1 MWIPDVATRHVV
13 SAELQRPHFIFPGF
27 DKPRVAVALLLIC
40 FKVHHQVLYQRFFG
54 PVHLGGQLIRVL
66 ELDLIAKLVKLKELP
81 CHLWVNLLQ
90 QRAEIRCL
98 ARTGEDVWAPD
109 HERHHDTLTLG
120 SPCVCAIAKDV
131 SYMQMA
137 VEPLVKVLPQLIE
150 VFSRVKLL
158 KMHVSRQRC
167 QWLGIGI
174 WETCFVRGK
183 RLIHAFY
190 TEGGV
195 ARGLEHF
202 LYKDVERQSPN
213 IPIGFSYIA
222 RLRKYI

>member
-1 MWIPDVATRHVV
+1 
-13 SAELQRPHFIFPGF
+13 
-27 DKPRVAVALLLIC
+27 
-40 FKVHHQVLYQRFFG
+40 
-54 PVHLGGQLIRVL
+54 
-66 ELDLIAKLVKLKELP
+66 
-81 CHLWVNLLQ
+81 
-90 QRAEIRCL
+90 
-98 ARTGEDVWAPD
+98 
-109 HERHHDTLTLG
+109 
-120 SPCVCAIAKDV
+120 
-131 SYMQMA
+131 MQMA

-222 RLRKYI
+222 RLRKHIYFASCNADGKRLSRISTIYPERALS